1 MRSALFLYV
10 VTKFSY
16 LGKNINVLNLIK
28 EVNLMQEIFMAL
40 VAGLIV
46 GFIFAL
52 LRLPIPAPPVLS
64 GLIGIIGIFL
74 GYKAFQMLLT
84 IIAK

>member
-1 MRSALFLYV
+1 VRSALFLFV

-16 LGKNINVLNLIK
+16 LGKNINLPNLIK
-28 EVNLMQEIFMAL
+28 EVNLMQETFMAL

-64 GLIGIIGIFL
+64 GVVGII
-74 GYKAFQMLLT
+74 
-84 IIAK
+84 